1 MSYMVLSNL
10 FFLHYDKPDCVHEFL
25 KILLGKKLRYIDESL
40 KAASIDLV
48 ETGGEAASNNIISLQ
63 IHEEFCLPY
72 DQKMYDAIHNV
83 GHKISYLWGH
93 DEDFRSHS
101 PKSFSLRFLKKI

>member
-10 FFLHYDKPDCVHEFL
+10 FLLHYDKPDCVHEFL
-25 KILLGKKLRYIDESL
+25 KILLEKKLRYIDESL

-63 IHEEFCLPY
+63 IHEEFCLP
-72 DQKMYDAIHNV
+72 
-83 GHKISYLWGH
+83 
-93 DEDFRSHS
+93 F
-101 PKSFSLRFLKKI
+101 